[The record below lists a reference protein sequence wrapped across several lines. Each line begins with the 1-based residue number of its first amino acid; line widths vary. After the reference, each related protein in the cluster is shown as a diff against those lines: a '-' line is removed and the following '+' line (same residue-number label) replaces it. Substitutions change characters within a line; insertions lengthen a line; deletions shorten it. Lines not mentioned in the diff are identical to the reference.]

1 MIFVTVGTHEQPFNR
16 LLESID
22 KLIEKGIIKEK
33 VIMQIGYSTYIPKHA
48 EWFRFKDFNSIKK
61 IMKRAKIVI
70 THGGTGSIFTALNL
84 NKRVI
89 VVPRLKKFREHTDD
103 HQLQIVKELEKEKM
117 LIGVY
122 DIDQL
127 EEALKKVKRIKM
139 NLKQKLREKKIP
151 MIPIINDFLKNLNL
165 LKK

>member
-16 LLESID
+16 LLEAVD

-33 VIMQIGYSTYIPKHA
+33 VIMQIGYSTYIPKYA
-48 EWFRFKDFNSIKK
+48 EWFRFKDFSSIKK

-84 NKRVI
+84 NKKVI
-89 VVPRLKKFREHTDD
+89 AIPRLKKFREHTND

-122 DIDQL
+122 DINQL
-127 EEALKKVKRIKM
+127 EEALKKVKRIRM
-139 NLKQKLREKKIP
+139 NLKQKLKGRKIP
-151 MIPIINDFLKNLNL
+151 MISIINDFLKKLE
-165 LKK
+165 

>member
-16 LLESID
+16 LLEAVD

-33 VIMQIGYSTYIPKHA
+33 VIMQIGYSTYIPKYA
-48 EWFRFKDFNSIKK
+48 EWFRFKDFSSIKK

-84 NKRVI
+84 NKKVI
-89 VVPRLKKFREHTDD
+89 AIPRLKKFREVTND

-122 DIDQL
+122 DINQL
-127 EEALKKVKRIKM
+127 EEALKKVKRIRM
-139 NLKQKLREKKIP
+139 NLKQKLEREKNSYDIYNK
-151 MIPIINDFLKNLNL
+151 
-165 LKK
+165 